1 MKSHWETANL
11 TANLET
17 HERSEPWP
25 SAGSIHVVP
34 HFYMGINLG
43 AAIGP
48 LVASTFGEKLN
59 WHYGFGAAGVGMVL
73 GLSVTG

>member
-1 MKSHWETANL
+1 
-11 TANLET
+11 
-17 HERSEPWP
+17 
-25 SAGSIHVVP
+25 
-34 HFYMGINLG
+34 MGINLG

-48 LVASTFGEKLN
+48 LVASTLGEKLN